1 MIDSL
6 EIAKYRWEFI
16 RRNDEYRKDWKS
28 FFKNP
33 DIKTAKKLLKKW
45 EFFNFP
51 QSSDL
56 NKTWD
61 NIGRPKG
68 DMYSYEQRES
78 AIWPQIKDLIVQEVF
93 RYSSTRP
100 SYYMEPDLMGDIT
113 GNGNTIECN
122 DGTNPEKFYII
133 SGGQHADLK
142 STDIPDEITIV
153 ICRFRKYL
161 SADDVV
167 KHAFRGRVLDF
178 IDQKFKLWESA
189 AKKFKLSPTK
199 QYRHRLNYYDDHL
212 KVWDLVNQHGM
223 KWKTIVK
230 IISPDS
236 KSIES
241 DINRVKASYQQ
252 ACELIKNAKDIFAEK

>member
-1 MIDSL
+1 MINSL

-16 RRNDEYRKDWKS
+16 RRNDDYRKDWKS

-33 DIKTAKKLLKKW
+33 DIKAAKKLLKKW

-61 NIGRPKG
+61 NIRRPNG

-78 AIWPQIKDLIVQEVF
+78 AIWPQIKDLIMQEVF
-93 RYSSTRP
+93 RHSSNRP
-100 SYYMEPDLMGDIT
+100 SYYIEPDLMGDIT
-113 GNGNTIECN
+113 DNGITVEYN
-122 DGTNPEKFYII
+122 DGTNPEKFYIRK
-133 SGGQHADLK
+133 GGQHSDLK

-167 KHAFRGRVLDF
+167 KRAFKGRVLDF
-178 IDQKFKLWESA
+178 IDQQFKLWESA
-189 AKKFKLSPTK
+189 AKKFKLSRTK

-212 KVWDLVNQHGM
+212 KVWELVNQHGR
-223 KWKTIVK
+223 KWKKIAGIVYK
-230 IISPDS
+230 TDFRS
-236 KSIES
+236 S
-241 DINRVKASYQQ
+241 DINKVKASYLQ
-252 ACELIKNAKDIFAEK
+252 ACKLIENTNDIFSEK